1 MGIRISS
8 IQSRDQ
14 VDIQNPQAG
23 PKTPLIRNDSPI
35 LENLGAPLEKYADF
49 IQKKEASALKNA
61 QNIRSAM
68 VRNKFADFENQAT
81 TKVLDAQGENTF
93 TATDSAGKELK
104 KNLEKELS
112 QFPPQYRT
120 EYANF
125 AQDSIQRF
133 NKTSQGRMISEGRK
147 AGEEAFK
154 RRSEDLTGQVV
165 LNAYDRDAMQTYLL
179 DLDKTVEQ
187 HSELTI
193 GSESPRAKELIDIH
207 KKEAK
212 STAIVKTIET
222 LAASGDV
229 AKAGEI
235 ALEYNDSLTAGDLTK
250 AYGYLK
256 EGKKKRDLDGAK
268 SEADQA
274 MSIYTTGG
282 ERAAQQYL
290 ASITDGDKYKLAKG
304 MFDGMVAADLRIT
317 DRERKDKVAKVEEII
332 RKNHAEGKSNLLDTE
347 TLNTLDSKDA
357 AEVLA
362 YARDVSMGK
371 ETQTDSATYNRL
383 YNKWISNPSAFAT
396 ENLSWY
402 SSKLNRSDRMR
413 LEGLQK
419 LEVEP
424 NTGEMRA
431 RDFNYVA
438 DEIIKAEVAPT
449 AKIGSKKY
457 LDQSAQIRE
466 ATLTAFNNAINKL
479 GPRAGKQEVY
489 NEMKKELSTSTLER
503 KDARNLWDRF
513 LGRPKEM
520 EVVPSRTQRN
530 EGTRNRAESR
540 VKVEDFS
547 PELVKEITRR
557 TTEKLGR
564 APTKAELEQRLQ
576 FGFDNGHI
584 QKNR

>member
-8 IQSRDQ
+8 IQSREQ
-14 VDIQNPQAG
+14 VGIQNMP
-23 PKTPLIRNDSPI
+23 TPTPNPVKIGNPI
-35 LENLGAPLEKYADF
+35 PEGIEKPLLGYADF
-49 IQKKEASALKNA
+49 IQKKEAQALKNA
-61 QNIRSAM
+61 QNIREAQ
-68 VRNKFADFENQAT
+68 VKNKFADFETAAT
-81 TKVLDAQGENTF
+81 MKVLDAQGENTYK
-93 TATDSAGKELK
+93 AGDEAGKELR
-104 KNLEKELS
+104 KNIAKELEKL
-112 QFPPQYRT
+112 PVQYRT

-125 AQDSIQRF
+125 GNDSINRF

-154 RRSEDLTGQVV
+154 KSSENVTSRIV
-165 LNAYDRDAMQTYLL
+165 LSAYDSDEFKVSLQE
-179 DLDKTVEQ
+179 LDKLSDQ
-187 HSELTI
+187 HSTLTM
-193 GSESPRAKELIDIH
+193 GDESPRAQEMMVIQRN
-207 KKEAK
+207 EAR

-229 AKAGEI
+229 QKASEI
-235 ALEYNDSLTAGDLTK
+235 AQEYKGTLSSGDLTK

-268 SEADQA
+268 AEADQA
-274 MSIYTTGG
+274 MSIYTSGG
-282 ERAAQQYL
+282 EREAQQYL
-290 ASITDGDKYKLAKG
+290 ASITDGDKYKLAKS